1 MAFSAEELRVL
12 RGALAVAL
20 QPATVPA
27 PAVEPGECL
36 QLAEALDEAVREGH
50 RLRSFL
56 LADLARYR
64 AALPGSAAG
73 YLEQLEDALA
83 AGYLPRPD
91 DLAAL
96 RLLCAEP
103 AGEREGRRRSELLR
117 RGERLAEQ
125 AVRARLLVLP
135 GGRSAAT
142 GEEPEDS
149 AATLGEKPDGEPAEP
164 PEKRPGKSPAK
175 SPAKSPEKKPDPSR
189 PVPTPAEVFPPRRR
203 PQEPAPEPSTEPSE
217 EPPQEALPA

>member
-1 MAFSAEELRVL
+1 MAFSADELRVL

-20 QPATVPA
+20 QSSPASGPQAREV
-27 PAVEPGECL
+27 L
-36 QLAEALDEAVREGH
+36 LLAEALDEAEREGR

-64 AALPGSAAG
+64 AALPGSASG

-96 RLLCAEP
+96 RSLVDGRGPGAESL
-103 AGEREGRRRSELLR
+103 RRAELLER
-117 RGERLAEQ
+117 CERLAEQ

-135 GGRSAAT
+135 GGRSA
-142 GEEPEDS
+142 PD
-149 AATLGEKPDGEPAEP
+149 AAGEKPSRED
-164 PEKRPGKSPAK
+164 PEKDPESPPREPRRDPQKQPPAPGR
-175 SPAKSPEKKPDPSR
+175 R
-189 PVPTPAEVFPPRRR
+189 PVPTPGEVFPPRRR
-203 PQEPAPEPSTEPSE
+203 PAK
-217 EPPQEALPA
+217 PPKEALPA